1 MEKRRRTISKC
12 RLCGFYQNPHKA
24 IFSAAGRS
32 QSLASSLSFFC
43 AFQSQTS
50 CSLNL
55 LHHQG
60 DKRADHQ
67 NARAAAISLKVKGE
81 RKQLIKLMHERLPLP
96 VRRSA
101 APPLTR
107 VTGKRHIVCQPKFG
121 WQLWKR
127 NGYICV
133 YFYWPPGP
141 NPVVTISTRVG
152 PGSRLPPGPN
162 PVVTISTRVGPG
174 SRLLFRGTHF
184 LDIFVCFFFSRHRLK
199 LMRALDEEHK

>member
-12 RLCGFYQNPHKA
+12 RLCGFYQNPHIA

-81 RKQLIKLMHERLPLP
+81 RKQLINAWAT
-96 VRRSA
+96 SA
-101 APPLTR
+101 PGPTFRCAATHAS
-107 VTGKRHIVCQPKFG
+107 TGKRHVVCQPKFG

-141 NPVVTISTRVG
+141 NPVVTISRRVG
-152 PGSRLPPGPN
+152 PGSRLAEG
-162 PVVTISTRVGPG
+162 
-174 SRLLFRGTHF
+174 FMRGF
-184 LDIFVCFFFSRHRLK
+184 YSP
-199 LMRALDEEHK
+199 